1 MKRDI
6 ILTLTLIILGL
17 QSIYPNN
24 NIRISLLTCSSGQ
37 ESYESW
43 GHSAIRIIDD
53 DNSCDITYNFG
64 LFNFN
69 APNFYLKFIKGKLK
83 YQLGIQ
89 NTNDFINSYI
99 SEDRQVVEQKLN
111 LSAESEKRIIE
122 RLEKLYKPENRFYY
136 YNFVGKNCTTEL
148 RDLIFSNVNTDFIN
162 KLTSKSARI
171 IISEYLTGQP
181 WTKFGINLIMGS
193 KVDRGINTY
202 NSMFLPDYLSIELGK
217 INYNGK
223 SLVLN
228 EELFNLKKTSYKKQ
242 PFLLDPTFIF
252 IVLAFVVLFNTS
264 SKLQVMIFILMGI
277 IGLLVM
283 SISVFSHHLE
293 LKNNFNLLWCNPLY
307 LISAI
312 LLITKSHIKVQ
323 IYLSILLL
331 SLIIITVIVWIAE
344 LQSFENG
351 FLPIALIL
359 IIYNLRIVK
368 TGLNFGYS
376 SSRVL
381 VSR

>member
-1 MKRDI
+1 MLKRDI
-6 ILTLTLIILGL
+6 ILTLTLIILGI
-17 QSIYPNN
+17 QSVYPNN
-24 NIRISLLTCSSGQ
+24 NIGISLLTCSRGQ

-43 GHSAIRIIDD
+43 GHSAIRIIDY
-53 DNSCDITYNFG
+53 DNSYDVTYNFG

-136 YNFVGKNCTTEL
+136 YNFIGKNCTTEL
-148 RDLIFSNVNTDFIN
+148 RDLIFSNVNTDIN
-162 KLTSKSARI
+162 NKPTCKSARI
-171 IISEYLTGQP
+171 LISEYLTGQP
-181 WTKFGINLIMGS
+181 WSKFGINLIMGS
-193 KVDRGINTY
+193 KVDGGIDVY
-202 NSMFLPDYLSIELGK
+202 NSMFLPDYLSIELSK
-217 INYNGK
+217 VNVNGK

-228 EELFNLKKTSYKKQ
+228 EKIFNLKKTSDKKQ

-252 IVLAFVVLFNTS
+252 IVLAFVVLFNKS
-264 SKLQVMIFILMGI
+264 SKFQGMIFILMGI

-283 SISVFSHHLE
+283 SISVFSQHLE

-312 LLITKSHIKVQ
+312 FLITKSNIKLQ
-323 IYLSILLL
+323 MYLSFLML
-331 SLIIITVIVWIAE
+331 SLIIGTVFVWIGK

-359 IIYNLRIVK
+359 TIYNLRIVK
-368 TGLNFGYS
+368 TGYNN
-376 SSRVL
+376 
-381 VSR
+381 

>member
-69 APNFYLKFIKGKLK
+69 APNFYLKFIQGKLK

-89 NTNDFINSYI
+89 NTNDFINSYLR
-99 SEDRQVVEQKLN
+99 EDRQVVEQKLN
-111 LSAESEKRIIE
+111 ISAESKKRIIE
-122 RLEKLYKPENRFYY
+122 KLENLYKPENRFYY

-148 RDLIFSNVNTDFIN
+148 RDLIFSNVNTDFNN
-162 KLTSKSARI
+162 KPTSKSARI

-323 IYLSILLL
+323 MYLSILLL
-331 SLIIITVIVWIAE
+331 SLIISTVIVWIAE

>member
-1 MKRDI
+1 
-6 ILTLTLIILGL
+6 
-17 QSIYPNN
+17 
-24 NIRISLLTCSSGQ
+24 
-37 ESYESW
+37 
-43 GHSAIRIIDD
+43 
-53 DNSCDITYNFG
+53 
-64 LFNFN
+64 
-69 APNFYLKFIKGKLK
+69 
-83 YQLGIQ
+83 
-89 NTNDFINSYI
+89 
-99 SEDRQVVEQKLN
+99 
-111 LSAESEKRIIE
+111 
-122 RLEKLYKPENRFYY
+122 
-136 YNFVGKNCTTEL
+136 
-148 RDLIFSNVNTDFIN
+148 
-162 KLTSKSARI
+162 
-171 IISEYLTGQP
+171 
-181 WTKFGINLIMGS
+181 MGS

-242 PFLLDPTFIF
+242 PFLLYPTFIF

-264 SKLQVMIFILMGI
+264 SKFQGMIFILMGI

-283 SISVFSHHLE
+283 SISVFSQHLE

-323 IYLSILLL
+323 MYLSILLL
-331 SLIIITVIVWIAE
+331 SLIISTVIVWIAE